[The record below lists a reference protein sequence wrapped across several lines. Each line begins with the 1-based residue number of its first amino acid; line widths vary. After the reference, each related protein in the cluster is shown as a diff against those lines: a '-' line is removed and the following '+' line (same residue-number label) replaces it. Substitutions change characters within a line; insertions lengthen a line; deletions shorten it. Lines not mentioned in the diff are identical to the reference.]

1 MNFQLLRCSIALAAD
16 PEQVVVRHRG
26 RPIVFPEL
34 IVLQFLHGEEAIQD
48 IHVVCEW
55 DATQAE
61 VLERL
66 KLTYGDK
73 AVAEVFPGARPRLP
87 MADGSLP
94 ICVEPIHV
102 PGPTRPDSPDPILKP
117 LDVFTMPASMP
128 RVVSTYKDEPPPPD
142 VSIDQIAGHDAD
154 DLGDDPLGLVDV
166 VTAVTAAPKP
176 EMPDAASFRA
186 RDNIRGEG
194 TSAPRTADHLPDV
207 AGGAMRRESE
217 GNLTARTTRAAR
229 LNLTGG

>member
-34 IVLQFLHGEEAIQD
+34 IVLQHLHGEEAILD
-48 IHVVCEW
+48 IHVVGEW

-66 KLTYGDK
+66 RLIYGDK
-73 AVAEVFPGARPRLP
+73 AVTEVFPGARPRLP
-87 MADGSLP
+87 VGDGTLP
-94 ICVEPIHV
+94 MCVEPIHV
-102 PGPTRPDSPDPILKP
+102 PGPTRPDSPDPLLKP
-117 LDVFTMPASMP
+117 LDMFTMPASMP
-128 RVVSTYKDEPPPPD
+128 RVVNTYKDEPPPPD
-142 VSIDQIAGHDAD
+142 VSLDQIAGHDAD
-154 DLGDDPLGLVDV
+154 ELGDDPLGLVDV
-166 VTAVTAAPKP
+166 VTAAVKP

-217 GNLTARTTRAAR
+217 GNLAARTARAAR
-229 LNLTGG
+229 VGASSNG

>member
-16 PEQVVVRHRG
+16 PEQVVIRHRG

-34 IVLQFLHGEEAIQD
+34 IVLQHLHGEEAIHD
-48 IHVVCEW
+48 IHVVGEW

-66 KLTYGDK
+66 KLIYGDK
-73 AVAEVFPGARPRLP
+73 AVSDVFPGARPRLP
-87 MADGSLP
+87 LADGSIP
-94 ICVEPIHV
+94 VCVEPIHV

-117 LDVFTMPASMP
+117 LDMFTMPSHMP

-142 VSIDQIAGHDAD
+142 VSIDQIAGHEAD
-154 DLGDDPLGLVDV
+154 ELGDDPLGIAEVI
-166 VTAVTAAPKP
+166 AGPKP

-186 RDNIRGEG
+186 RDNNHGEG

-207 AGGAMRRESE
+207 AGGVLRRESE
-217 GNLTARTTRAAR
+217 STLAARTARAAR
-229 LNLTGG
+229 TASNNG